1 MGCFHVMVFLKAAEP
16 GSRRVQQKADKKH
29 SLSSWI
35 FEPEPGDDSLP
46 AGRGRN
52 VTLIKR
58 RFHQVISAA
67 AAAARMKVTVVT
79 GRRKRRRIRRRQ
91 ITRLHQGVAVAVI
104 IITGVHFAVA
114 AIDVVAIYGCVVD
127 IYDRRTGTTMIVAVV
142 EDVVTVAYVVT

>member
-1 MGCFHVMVFLKAAEP
+1 MLRCDRRRRSVQLRRKGRQRSEVSALAAAVAAASE
-16 GSRRVQQKADKKH
+16 SAAVA
-29 SLSSWI
+29 
-35 FEPEPGDDSLP
+35 
-46 AGRGRN
+46 
-52 VTLIKR
+52 TT
-58 RFHQVISAA
+58 AA

-114 AIDVVAIYGCVVD
+114 AIDVVAVYGCVVD